1 MSADIHRQRR
11 RVSTPLT
18 IPFTASTR
26 GQVNEDR
33 FGDMG
38 PVPNFMLRQ
47 SKNVTY
53 ASPTARLQRAIAHF
67 WKICAWA
74 GTDYICSAW
83 GHVCLGNRTVSG
95 PRRRLCAGGNIA
107 AHPSGVLVA
116 APTAEEFIKD
126 LIENV
131 VLKLS

>member
-1 MSADIHRQRR
+1 MGKEERGIEQMQRGLALQESMGSRLRLPLRLLHLFWRLCGDRGEMSADIHRQRR
-11 RVSTPLT
+11 RVATPLT
-18 IPFTASTR
+18 IPFTASPR

-67 WKICAWA
+67 
-74 GTDYICSAW
+74 
-83 GHVCLGNRTVSG
+83 
-95 PRRRLCAGGNIA
+95 
-107 AHPSGVLVA
+107 
-116 APTAEEFIKD
+116 
-126 LIENV
+126 
-131 VLKLS
+131 